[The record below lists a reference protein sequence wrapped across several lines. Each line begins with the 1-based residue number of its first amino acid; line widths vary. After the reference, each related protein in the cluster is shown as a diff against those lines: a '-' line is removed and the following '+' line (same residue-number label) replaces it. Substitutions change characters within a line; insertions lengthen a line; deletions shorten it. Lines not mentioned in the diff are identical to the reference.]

1 MWCYKYPENNAEGL
15 EVKEVN
21 LLNKHD
27 SFAYLLPELKI
38 SYVFDKNNNGKCY
51 WVKIEEG

>member
-38 SYVFDKNNNGKCY
+38 SYVFDKNNNGKLY